1 MGRKIAR
8 VAGIVICVL
17 LFISCALMIAL
28 SAAFGSEGLVGA
40 FGYNLFICRE
50 SGFEGLDS
58 GAAVVVE
65 HCEPYDIIEGNLVV
79 YKAAQGEDPVLGYA
93 EEITRSDGVY
103 TVVVSDTEGKTT
115 SVSQGD
121 LIGRAGWSSVP
132 LGNIIG
138 FVLTPWGVCVMAVL
152 PCVALIVFSLVRAA
166 IGEREEPE
174 VLPQRKNDETPEKS
188 APSLGVKADGNA
200 AYSRSNGAGAA
211 KSADSVLFTYGKPK
225 SPAAIRP
232 DAASSSEKKA
242 AVHKPAAESEKPVGA
257 VPPSVAAKRYIDN
270 ATAPQK
276 KSTPAAKTPEIK
288 PEEKPAKKVS
298 PAAMRATAEIP
309 QLPKKQ
315 TKSDAFF
322 AQSDVP
328 QIGRSRKSDPR
339 NRAVIELEDALAKAN
354 ERKEPV
360 SKKSADGVSRKS
372 ADILAAKSRSEL
384 MSDDDDRRDRG
395 RYDVDDIL
403 AGIDNRNRS

>member
-1 MGRKIAR
+1 
-8 VAGIVICVL
+8 
-17 LFISCALMIAL
+17 
-28 SAAFGSEGLVGA
+28 
-40 FGYNLFICRE
+40 
-50 SGFEGLDS
+50 
-58 GAAVVVE
+58 
-65 HCEPYDIIEGNLVV
+65 
-79 YKAAQGEDPVLGYA
+79 
-93 EEITRSDGVY
+93 
-103 TVVVSDTEGKTT
+103 
-115 SVSQGD
+115 
-121 LIGRAGWSSVP
+121 
-132 LGNIIG
+132 
-138 FVLTPWGVCVMAVL
+138 MAVL

-174 VLPQRKNDETPEKS
+174 VLPQRKNDEAPEKA

-200 AYSRSNGAGAA
+200 AYSRSSGAGAS

-232 DAASSSEKKA
+232 DAASSAEKKA
-242 AVHKPAAESEKPVGA
+242 AAHKSAAESEKPAGA
-257 VPPSVAAKRYIDN
+257 VPSSVAAKRYIDN
-270 ATAPQK
+270 ATAAQK
-276 KSTPAAKTPEIK
+276 KSVPVAKTEPVKAPETK
-288 PEEKPAKKVS
+288 TEEKPAKKLS
-298 PAAMRATAEIP
+298 PAAMRVSGATAEIP

-354 ERKEPV
+354 ERKEPAA
-360 SKKSADGVSRKS
+360 KKSSDGVARKS